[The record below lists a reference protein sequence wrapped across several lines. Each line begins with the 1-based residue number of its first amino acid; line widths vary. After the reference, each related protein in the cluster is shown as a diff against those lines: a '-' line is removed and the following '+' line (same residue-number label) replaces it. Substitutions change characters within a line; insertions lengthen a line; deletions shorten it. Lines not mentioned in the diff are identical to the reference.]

1 VHIQDLLRSGKKIN
15 WINAGAAERT
25 GTLPFYLSQ
34 RDDSSTFLQAAGQS
48 LPAVPMKAWALDDLL
63 AEYKLPVPEMVKI
76 DAEGF
81 DLRVL
86 RGAGTLFGKTEVLL
100 VEAAVEC
107 CFENTVAATVQFMAE
122 HGYRLIDITELN
134 RSPKHN
140 VLWLTEL
147 AFLRNASR
155 LLSHATSYE

>member
-1 VHIQDLLRSGKKIN
+1 MPYTLLEPQEKLKVHIQDLLRSGKKIN
-15 WINAGAAERT
+15 WINAGAAEKT

-86 RGAGTLFGKTEVLL
+86 RGAGTLSERRKS
-100 VEAAVEC
+100 C
-107 CFENTVAATVQFMAE
+107 
-122 HGYRLIDITELN
+122 R
-134 RSPKHN
+134 
-140 VLWLTEL
+140 
-147 AFLRNASR
+147 
-155 LLSHATSYE
+155 